1 MNPAA
6 ATARFIA
13 FADGSPIA
21 LRDVEDLHD
30 ADQDAALADRLPVV
44 AAGSHPRAR
53 DAAVVA
59 AAAGLARMVTQ
70 PGRAALMAHDLGRR
84 SAFLAAH

>member
-13 FADGSPIA
+13 FADGTPIV

-30 ADQDAALADRLPVV
+30 ADLDLVLADKLADAYDAADIAT
-44 AAGSHPRAR
+44 S
-53 DAAVVA
+53 
-59 AAAGLARMVTQ
+59 LARLLGQ
-70 PGRAALMAHDLGRR
+70 APAALSAHDLGEQ
-84 SAFLAAH
+84 AADLAG